1 MKVKKITVTE
11 NRAITLDINVDEV
24 HHYILENGLVSH
36 NSSVSGGTT
45 NSVYPIRDYYL
56 NKSNETLS
64 FSYVVPEST
73 KLKDKYEIAWDIDT
87 NHMIDVYAI
96 LQKWCDQSL
105 SSDFYRRLE
114 GTDTVTVTE
123 MLKSYIR
130 RHKYGL
136 KTKYYTN
143 SKTSKSIDL
152 NASEGDGLCSSGG
165 CSI

>member
-123 MLKSYIR
+123 MLKHYIR

>member
-123 MLKSYIR
+123 MLKHYIR

-136 KTKYYTN
+136 KTRYYQN

-152 NASEGDGLCSSGG
+152 NSSEDVGCASGA

>member
-1 MKVKKITVTE
+1 MKVKSIKTSDNRIVTM
-11 NRAITLDINVDEV
+11 DINVEDV
-24 HHYILENGLVSH
+24 HHYILESGLVSH

-123 MLKSYIR
+123 MLKHYIR

-136 KTKYYTN
+136 KTKYYQN

-152 NASEGDGLCSSGG
+152 NSSEDEVGCGSGG